1 MGAMTTTPVTPE
13 PPDPFGAVRNLETG
27 SGSIR
32 YLALDALAGE
42 GARLELMPMTMKVLL
57 ENLLR
62 NAGTK
67 FATEEDVRALAMW
80 GQKPLDTREFAFS
93 PARVILQDFTGVPAV
108 VDLAAMRSA

>member
-1 MGAMTTTPVTPE
+1 MVVMTTTPVTPE
-13 PPDPFGAVRNLETG
+13 PPDPFGALRNLETR
-27 SGSIR
+27 SGTIR
-32 YLALDALAGE
+32 YLALDALTDA
-42 GARLELMPMTMKVLL
+42 GARLELIPATVKVLL

-80 GQKPLDTREFAFS
+80 GQKPLDNREFAFS

-108 VDLAAMRSA
+108 VDLA